1 MTAGDAPHIRSPHG
15 DASGHHAA
23 DASPGHDGARPAKVS
38 DILQALAADEGRE
51 RVAIAD
57 LLTALSDR
65 AVGALIFVFA
75 VPNVLPTPPG
85 TSAVLGLP
93 LVFLTAQL
101 ALGRRPWLPRFIAGR
116 SLARKDFAALMAKV
130 APWLAKA
137 ERMLKPR
144 LGALTRPPAEN
155 AVGALCFLL
164 ALILF
169 LPIPL
174 GNMLPAL
181 AICLVAL
188 GVLERD
194 GVWVLLGLGTAVAA
208 VTVVWGVLLALLK
221 SGLFLLEHAL
231 GV

>member
-1 MTAGDAPHIRSPHG
+1 MTAGADAKA
-15 DASGHHAA
+15 DTQAAAASAA
-23 DASPGHDGARPAKVS
+23 DRPHKVS
-38 DILQALAADEGRE
+38 DILQALAADQSRD
-51 RVAIAD
+51 RIAIAD
-57 LLTALSDR
+57 LLAALRDR

-101 ALGRRPWLPRFIAGR
+101 MLGRPPWLPRFIAGR
-116 SLARKDFAALMAKV
+116 SLARKDFAALMTKV

-144 LGALTRPPAEN
+144 VGVLTRPPVEY
-155 AVGALCFLL
+155 AVGAVCFLL

-208 VTVVWGVLLALLK
+208 VTIVWGVLLALLK

-231 GV
+231 GI

>member
-1 MTAGDAPHIRSPHG
+1 MTVGDAPNTHAANI
-15 DASGHHAA
+15 HAA
-23 DASPGHDGARPAKVS
+23 DAPRPHKVS
-38 DILQALAADEGRE
+38 DILQALAADETRE
-51 RVAIAD
+51 RVAIGD

-75 VPNVLPTPPG
+75 LPNALPMPPG

-101 ALGRRPWLPRFIAGR
+101 ALGRKPWLPRFISSR
-116 SLARKDFAALMAKV
+116 SLARKDFAAMMAKV

-144 LGALTRPPAEN
+144 LGVLARPPVEH
-155 AVGALCFLL
+155 AVGLVCFLL

-174 GNMLPAL
+174 GNMLPAV
-181 AICLVAL
+181 AISLVAL

-194 GVWVLLGLGTAVAA
+194 GVWVLLGLGTAVTSVA
-208 VTVVWGVLLALLK
+208 VVWGVLVALLK
-221 SGLFLLEHAL
+221 SGLFLLEHTL
-231 GV
+231 GM

>member
-1 MTAGDAPHIRSPHG
+1 MADDGLMNRAGKET
-15 DASGHHAA
+15 AA
-23 DASPGHDGARPAKVS
+23 DQADAGHEASPTGPHKVS
-38 DILQALAADEGRE
+38 DILLDLAADTGRE
-51 RVAIAD
+51 RIAITD

-116 SLARKDFAALMAKV
+116 SLARKDFAALMGKV

-137 ERMLKPR
+137 ERLLRPR
-144 LGALTRPPAEN
+144 LGVLARPPLERVAG
-155 AVGALCFLL
+155 AVCFLL

-194 GVWVLLGLGTAVAA
+194 GVWVLLGLGTAVTA
-208 VTVVWGVLLALLK
+208 VAVVWGVLLALIK
-221 SGLFLLEHAL
+221 SGLFLLENAL
-231 GV
+231 GL

>member
-1 MTAGDAPHIRSPHG
+1 MTAGEATDS
-15 DASGHHAA
+15 HAA
-23 DASPGHDGARPAKVS
+23 ATDTRSAKVS

-51 RVAIAD
+51 RVAIGD

-75 VPNVLPTPPG
+75 LPNALPMPPG
-85 TSAVLGLP
+85 TSSVLGLP
-93 LVFLTAQL
+93 LLFLTAQL
-101 ALGRRPWLPRFIAGR
+101 ALGRRPWLPRFIADR
-116 SLARKDFAALMAKV
+116 SLARKDFAAMMAKV

-137 ERMLKPR
+137 ERMLRPR
-144 LGALTRPPAEN
+144 LGVLARPPAEN

-174 GNMLPAL
+174 GNMLPAV
-181 AICLVAL
+181 AISVVAL

-194 GVWVLLGLGTAVAA
+194 GVWVLLGLATGIAAVA
-208 VTVVWGVLLALLK
+208 VVWGVLLALLK
-221 SGLFLLEHAL
+221 SGLFVLEHAL
-231 GV
+231 GM

>member
-1 MTAGDAPHIRSPHG
+1 MTVGDAPNTHAANTHAADI
-15 DASGHHAA
+15 HAA
-23 DASPGHDGARPAKVS
+23 DAPRPHKVS

-51 RVAIAD
+51 RVAIGD

-75 VPNVLPTPPG
+75 VPNALPMPPG

-101 ALGRRPWLPRFIAGR
+101 ALGRKPWLPRFISSR
-116 SLARKDFAALMAKV
+116 SLARKDFAAMMAKV

-144 LGALTRPPAEN
+144 LGALARPPAER
-155 AVGALCFLL
+155 AVGLVCFLL
-164 ALILF
+164 ALVLF

-174 GNMLPAL
+174 GNMLPAV
-181 AICLVAL
+181 AISLVAL

-194 GVWVLLGLGTAVAA
+194 GVWVLLGLGTAAASVAI
-208 VTVVWGVLLALLK
+208 VWGVLVALLK
-221 SGLFLLEHAL
+221 SGLFLLEHTL
-231 GV
+231 GI